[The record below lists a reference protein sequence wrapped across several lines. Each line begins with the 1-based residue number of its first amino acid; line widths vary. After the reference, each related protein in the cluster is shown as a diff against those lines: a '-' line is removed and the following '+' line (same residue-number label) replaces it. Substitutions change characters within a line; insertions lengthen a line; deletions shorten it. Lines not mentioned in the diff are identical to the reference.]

1 MRAAYFD
8 CWAGVS
14 GDMIVGAQID
24 LGVDP
29 EALKAQLASLRL
41 EGYEISVSSV
51 RRGAIA
57 ATKFDVVVDQAAQPH
72 RHLSDISKII
82 VNSGLSDR
90 VKTQAQKIFERL
102 ADAEA
107 IVHGITREK
116 IHFHEVGAIDSIIDI
131 VGALIGF
138 ELLKID
144 KLFCSALRVGSGTV
158 STEHGTLPIP
168 APATAEL
175 LRSIPVYAGEIP
187 GEFVT
192 PTGAV
197 IIATLCQDFG
207 GLPPMKIDRI
217 GYGAGTRNPEGFANA
232 LRLII
237 GEPAVEPTGIDSMK
251 SLNRDDSIVV
261 LETNIDDMNPQ
272 VYGFVMERA
281 FELGALDVFMT
292 PVQMKKQRPGVLLT
306 LLCRPET
313 VEAVIEMLLA
323 ETTTL
328 GVRYY
333 ETNRRVLERIVEKVV
348 TPFGEIRVKVAR
360 CNGRTLHFQ
369 PEYEDCANAATSAN
383 ASFSTVHRAT
393 VEAYEKSV
401 KTDGGSSG

>member
-1 MRAAYFD
+1 MRAVYFD

-29 EALKAQLASLRL
+29 EALKAQLASLQL
-41 EGYEISVSSV
+41 EGYKINVSSV
-51 RRGAIA
+51 RRGGIA
-57 ATKFDVVVDQAAQPH
+57 ATKFDVVVDQEAQPH
-72 RHLSDISKII
+72 RHLSDINTII
-82 VNSGLSDR
+82 VDSGLSET
-90 VKTQAQKIFERL
+90 VKSQAQRIFERL

-107 IVHGITREK
+107 SVHGTTPEK
-116 IHFHEVGAIDSIIDI
+116 IHFHEVGAVDSIIDT
-131 VGALIGF
+131 VSSLIGF
-138 ELLKID
+138 ELLDVD
-144 KLFCSALRVGSGTV
+144 KFLCSPLRVGSGTV
-158 STEHGTLPIP
+158 STEHGILPVP

-175 LRSIPVYAGEIP
+175 LRGIPVYAGEIP

-197 IIATLCQDFG
+197 IVATLCEEFVAM
-207 GLPPMKIDRI
+207 PPMKIDRI
-217 GYGAGTRNPEGFANA
+217 GYGAGSRDPEGFANA
-232 LRLII
+232 LRLIV
-237 GEPAVEPTGIDSMK
+237 GEPANEARIDLIES
-251 SLNRDDSIVV
+251 SNRDEPAVIV
-261 LETNIDDMNPQ
+261 ETNIDDMNPQ

-313 VEAVIEMLLA
+313 VDAAIEMLLA

-333 ETNRRVLERIVEKVV
+333 ETNRRVLERLVKNVV
-348 TPFGEIRVKVAR
+348 TPFGQIRVKVAR
-360 CNGRTLHFQ
+360 CNGHTLHFQ
-369 PEYEDCANAATSAN
+369 PEYDDCANAATSASV
-383 ASFSTVHRAT
+383 AFSTVHRAA

-401 KTDGGSSG
+401 STDGESAG